1 MPYVSD
7 QGGAI
12 AVGYM
17 IGLDSPGPEV
27 EQIIFLALCAGPFRS
42 VYPRTFTFVSIW
54 VLKDQNTDGL

>member
-17 IGLDSPGPEV
+17 VGLNSPGPEV
-27 EQIIFLALCAGPFRS
+27 EQIIFLGQNQLYVQGPS
-42 VYPRTFTFVSIW
+42 GVCTQEH
-54 VLKDQNTDGL
+54 LHL